1 MRAKAVWRGI
11 DGLVDAVCIVACA
24 VLVVVSFA
32 GVIFRYVLN
41 DSLVWSEE
49 LARYLFIWIIFLG
62 AAIGVRQGA
71 HIALDIFVAG
81 LPVRIE
87 RGLLW
92 IERVAIFVFAL
103 MILVPGRR
111 LVEIG
116 MSNLSPALEIPMG
129 FVYAAPVVSALLMIA
144 YLFRPRPERPAR
156 DPI

>member
-1 MRAKAVWRGI
+1 MRGKAVWRGI

-24 VLVVVSFA
+24 ILVVVSFA

-81 LPVRIE
+81 LPARIE

-129 FVYAAPVVSALLMIA
+129 LVYAAPVVSALLMIS
-144 YLFRPRPERPAR
+144 YLFRPQPERPAP